1 MVTLEMTWRLTRAAY
16 CREFGAR
23 QARSALSIQQEFSHI
38 GALT

>member
-1 MVTLEMTWRLTRAAY
+1 MVTLEMTWRLTRAGY
-16 CREFGAR
+16 CPEFGAR